1 MLAVSNDD
9 GDDGTV
15 QGSAFKA
22 DEAGECSDVLVRMG
36 EGEPAWE
43 VGDQAWLCD
52 SGSSTHM
59 MHSAECM
66 INYR

>member
-1 MLAVSNDD
+1 MLAVSNED
-9 GDDGTV
+9 GDGTV
-15 QGSAFKA
+15 QASTFKA
-22 DEAGECSDVLVRMG
+22 DEAGACSDVLVSMG

>member
-1 MLAVSNDD
+1 MLAVSNED
-9 GDDGTV
+9 GDGTV
-15 QGSAFKA
+15 QASTFKA
-22 DEAGECSDVLVRMG
+22 DEAGACSDVLVRMG

-52 SGSSTHM
+52 SGASTHM
-59 MHSAECM
+59 THSAECM

>member
-1 MLAVSNDD
+1 MLAVSNED
-9 GDDGTV
+9 GDGTV
-15 QGSAFKA
+15 QASTFKA

-52 SGSSTHM
+52 SGVSTHM
-59 MHSAECM
+59 THSAECM

>member
-1 MLAVSNDD
+1 MLAVSNED
-9 GDDGTV
+9 GDGTV
-15 QGSAFKA
+15 QASTFKA

-36 EGEPAWE
+36 EGEPAWQ

-52 SGSSTHM
+52 SGASTHM
-59 MHSAECM
+59 TSAERM

>member
-1 MLAVSNDD
+1 MLAVSNED
-9 GDDGTV
+9 GDGTV
-15 QGSAFKA
+15 QASTFKA

-36 EGEPAWE
+36 EGEPAWQ

-59 MHSAECM
+59 TPSAECM

>member
-1 MLAVSNDD
+1 MLAVSNED
-9 GDDGTV
+9 GDGTV
-15 QGSAFKA
+15 QASTFKA

-36 EGEPAWE
+36 EGEPAWQ

-59 MHSAECM
+59 TPSAECM
-66 INYR
+66 TNYR